1 MRVGSVDFIMAKES
15 SMIYVL
21 DRGRGWGLGSRLGL
35 THRSVRRST
44 GGRGGKRG
52 RVGGVWGGCEV

>member
-1 MRVGSVDFIMAKES
+1 MRVGSVEFIVAKES

-35 THRSVRRST
+35 TNRSVRRST
-44 GGRGGKRG
+44 GG
-52 RVGGVWGGCEV
+52 WGGSGGRRRLGRM

>member
-1 MRVGSVDFIMAKES
+1 MRVGSVDFIVAKES

-35 THRSVRRST
+35 TNRSVRRST
-44 GGRGGKRG
+44 GGRGGSGGG
-52 RVGGVWGGCEV
+52 RRWGRM